1 MSSKDI
7 TNKEELMKTFHDHLE
22 ILYNKYEGNDYMIQ
36 RIYNHVVNYLPN
48 TLENEY
54 QNFEKRQKRNTY
66 LTNEQQLFIQLFLSK
81 NKYYYLPI
89 NNCFYEY
96 NDKNYKIVKDD
107 EIIHNLLSN
116 ISKERKLM
124 AWKHKTKF
132 NILKQIKEKNLLSS
146 IPESDTIQNVLNL
159 LFPSIF
165 INKNHAKYF
174 LTIIGDNILKKNT
187 NIMFIVS
194 PKVKRLLYE
203 LDSIG
208 YISIGVNNITSNFL
222 TKYHENHSY
231 DNYRLMKFNENFSI
245 DLWKDILRKFGLDIF
260 CVSSHYSNR
269 HKNSD
274 HFIDTKSDEELKH
287 FTYYLKNTSQL
298 ELVNKFCDKY
308 LISVN
313 NELNVEE
320 TFTSKI
326 EWKNI
331 HFIWKQFLSNESI
344 PNMIYSN
351 GLKNLL
357 KERYIFDEA
366 SDSFT
371 GLISKYLP
379 VESDFI
385 QFWENTIL
393 VNQPKSK
400 YDDNDINVNTNIN
413 HHFINELE
421 LDELCMLFK
430 YWVKQSESL
439 PLLSNGN
446 ISEETILKIMKHF
459 YPNIYIVEDKYILNI
474 ECKLWN
480 KTKDIMDSFI
490 FIKNEIKKNYQLELL
505 SFDDA
510 YNYYFKF
517 CNYLSQKFIVNKR
530 YFEKFLTIHIHDHI
544 IYDKFI
550 KLSWIL
556 QYDVNNEH

>member
-7 TNKEELMKTFHDHLE
+7 TNKEELMNTFQHHLE
-22 ILYNKYEGNDYMIQ
+22 MLYKKYEGNDYMIQ
-36 RIYNHVVNYLPN
+36 RIYSHVVNYLPN
-48 TLENEY
+48 TLDNEY

-194 PKVKRLLYE
+194 SKVKRLLYE

-208 YISIGVNNITSNFL
+208 YISIGVNNISSNFL
-222 TKYHENHSY
+222 TKYHENHYY

-260 CVSSHYSNR
+260 CVSTHYSNR

-320 TFTSKI
+320 TLSDKI

-357 KERYIFDEA
+357 KERYIFDEV

-393 VNQPKSK
+393 VNQQKNN
-400 YDDNDINVNTNIN
+400 YDVNENV
-413 HHFINELE
+413 HFINELE

-430 YWVKQSESL
+430 CWVKQSDTLS
-439 PLLSNGN
+439 LLSNGN

-490 FIKNEIKKNYQLELL
+490 FIKNEIKKNYQLDLL

-517 CNYLSQKFIVNKR
+517 CNNHSQKFIVNKR
-530 YFEKFLTIHIHDHI
+530 YFEKFLMIHIHDQI
-544 IYDKFI
+544 VYEKFI
-550 KLSWIL
+550 KISWIL
-556 QYDVNNEH
+556 HYDVNNQH

>member
-1 MSSKDI
+1 MATKDI
-7 TNKEELMKTFHDHLE
+7 TNKEELMKTFHYHLE
-22 ILYNKYEGNDYMIQ
+22 ILYKKYEGNEYMIQ

-96 NDKNYKIVKDD
+96 NDINYKIVKDD

-146 IPESDTIQNVLNL
+146 IPETDTIQNVLNL

-208 YISIGVNNITSNFL
+208 YISIGVNNISSNFL

-260 CVSSHYSNR
+260 CVSTHYSNR

-308 LISVN
+308 LIPVN
-313 NELNVEE
+313 NTLIGEENV
-320 TFTSKI
+320 THKI

-357 KERYIFDEA
+357 KERYIFDET

-393 VNQPKSK
+393 VNQQNSK
-400 YDDNDINVNTNIN
+400 YDDKENISIV
-413 HHFINELE
+413 HFINELE

-430 YWVKQSESL
+430 CWVKQTESL
-439 PLLSNGN
+439 SLLSNGN

-459 YPNIYIVEDKYILNI
+459 YPNIHIVEDKYILNI
-474 ECKLWN
+474 ECMLWN
-480 KTKDIMDSFI
+480 KIKDIMDSFI
-490 FIKNEIKKNYQLELL
+490 FIKNEIKKNYQLDLL

-517 CNYLSQKFIVNKR
+517 CNNHSQKFIVNKR
-530 YFEKFLTIHIHDHI
+530 YFEKFLKIHIQDQI
-544 IYDKFI
+544 VYEKFI
-550 KLSWIL
+550 KINWIF
-556 QYDVNNEH
+556 QYGINNEEKC